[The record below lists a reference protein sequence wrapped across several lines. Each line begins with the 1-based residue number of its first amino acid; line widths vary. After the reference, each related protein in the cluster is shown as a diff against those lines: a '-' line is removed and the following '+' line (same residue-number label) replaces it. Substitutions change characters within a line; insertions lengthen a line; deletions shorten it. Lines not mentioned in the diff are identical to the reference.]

1 MITQNGFTI
10 VELLVVVAVI
20 GVLAAVAIPAYQN
33 YVARSQVSEA
43 LLFADG
49 FKSRVVEGITDNVCN
64 TDSTASQ
71 YGSIQAGGIAPNCT
85 ITYTF
90 NNTKAANVLRSKT
103 IVFDVS
109 LKGEFT
115 LNSTSTVG
123 NNYLPNSIK

>member
-49 FKSRVVEGITDNVCN
+49 FKSRVVEGITENLCN
-64 TDSTASQ
+64 SDSAASK
-71 YGSIQAGGIAPNCT
+71 YGSIEAGGIAPNCT

-90 NNTKAANVLRSKT
+90 NNAKPADVLKSKT

-109 LKGEFT
+109 SKGEFT
-115 LNSTSTVG
+115 LSSTSTI
-123 NNYLPNSIK
+123 NSNYLPKSIK